1 MRFFSGLF
9 TLAALASYVAAH
21 GILTAPPPRALGS
34 AMISA
39 CGAGAVSAQQ
49 GNVKG
54 PIESQIAKIDS
65 GYNAAKCNLFLC
77 RGQQFAD
84 NTSKVQK
91 YKPGQTVNFVLDIE
105 NHHPV
110 GYANVSVIATAT
122 NKAIG
127 SPLIAWNPYF
137 TGYPYPKEQENFNV
151 VIPSLG
157 GKCTVA
163 GECVLQ
169 YHWYSVTDKQTY
181 QNCVD
186 FTVPA

>member
-1 MRFFSGLF
+1 MRVLSGLI
-9 TLAALASYVAAH
+9 ALVGLTSYVAAH
-21 GILTAPPPRALGS
+21 GIVTAPPTRTLGS
-34 AMISA
+34 AMIAA
-39 CGAGAVSAQQ
+39 CGQGPVSAQQ
-49 GNVKG
+49 SNVKG
-54 PIESQIAKIDS
+54 PIESQIAKIGSDF
-65 GYNAAKCNLFLC
+65 NATACNLFFC

-91 YKPGQTVNFVLDIE
+91 YTPGQVVNIVLDIE

-110 GYANVSVIATAT
+110 GYANVSVIDTKT

-137 TGYPYPKEQENFNV
+137 TGYPYPKDQENFNV
-151 VIPSLG
+151 TVPALG

-163 GECVLQ
+163 GECVIQ

-181 QNCVD
+181 QNCID
-186 FTVPA
+186 FTVP

>member
-9 TLAALASYVAAH
+9 TLATLASCVAAH
-21 GILTAPPPRALGS
+21 GIMTAPPPRALGS

-49 GNVKG
+49 SNVKG

-65 GYNAAKCNLFLC
+65 GYKP
-77 RGQQFAD
+77 FAD
-84 NTSKVQK
+84 NTNKVQK
-91 YKPGQTVNFVLDIE
+91 YTPGQVVNIVLDIE

-122 NKAIG
+122 NTPIG

-137 TGYPYPKEQENFNV
+137 TGYPYPKDQENFNV
-151 VIPSLG
+151 TVPSLG